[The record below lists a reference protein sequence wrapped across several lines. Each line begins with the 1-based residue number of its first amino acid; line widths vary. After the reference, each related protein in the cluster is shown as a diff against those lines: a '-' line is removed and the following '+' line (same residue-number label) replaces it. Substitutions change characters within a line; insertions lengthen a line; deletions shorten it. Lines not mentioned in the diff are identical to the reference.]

1 MCLCGTKL
9 PPTTMATKG
18 EKQTLLSKL
27 IKEHVQTPIIEL
39 CSESATLS
47 AKHDVQE
54 YVFDLMY

>member
-1 MCLCGTKL
+1 MFLHATEL
-9 PPTTMATKG
+9 PTTIATKG

-47 AKHDVQE
+47 AKHDMCKNMS
-54 YVFDLMY
+54 LT